1 MNPSY
6 SGHQLAGET
15 PSVRTVE
22 TSFRVDPSDQSAQVD
37 GRSLAALHSDATAE
51 ETAATDVA
59 LEEDDSLEWF
69 VNLLLAEN
77 ASRA

>member
-1 MNPSY
+1 MS
-6 SGHQLAGET
+6 
-15 PSVRTVE
+15 TVE
-22 TSFRVDPSDQSAQVD
+22 TSFRVDPSDRSAQAD
-37 GRSLAALHSDATAE
+37 ARSLAALHSDATAE
-51 ETAATDVA
+51 EAAAAEVA

>member
-1 MNPSY
+1 MS
-6 SGHQLAGET
+6 
-15 PSVRTVE
+15 TVE
-22 TSFRVDPSDQSAQVD
+22 TSFRVDPSDPSAQAD
-37 GRSLAALHSDATAE
+37 TRSLTALHSDATAE
-51 ETAATDVA
+51 EAAAAEVA